1 MKRETGSIIVLC
13 FLVCMSISMV
23 AAAKRSARKLA
34 VKSDCQIDIEDLNKT
49 CKQWLAVDGVADEY
63 CEADCIL
70 VRTQCS
76 KEEVLKEAPYFF
88 TPVIDKI
95 LTKNGFQPFP

>member
-1 MKRETGSIIVLC
+1 MRREACIIFLC
-13 FLVCMSISMV
+13 FLVSISMV

-34 VKSDCQIDIEDLNKT
+34 VKSDCQIDIEDFAKS
-49 CKQWLAVDGVADEY
+49 CKQWIILGSVPMDQYY

-88 TPVIDKI
+88 TPVVDKI
-95 LTKNGFQPFP
+95 LTTNGFQPFP